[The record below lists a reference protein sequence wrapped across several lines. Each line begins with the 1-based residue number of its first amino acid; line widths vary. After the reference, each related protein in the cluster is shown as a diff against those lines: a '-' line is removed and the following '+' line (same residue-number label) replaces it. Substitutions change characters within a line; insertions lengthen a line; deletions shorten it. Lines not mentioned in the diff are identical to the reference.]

1 MNDSNKN
8 YKSARIKIETYK
20 KLKLLAIELD
30 MPLTQVIDLLYN
42 EYMKKDSLTSPP

>member
-20 KLKLLAIELD
+20 KLKLLSVELD

-42 EYMKKDSLTSPP
+42 EYMKKDSLTSPA

>member
-20 KLKLLAIELD
+20 KLKLLSVELD
-30 MPLTQVIDLLYN
+30 MPLTHVIDLLYA
-42 EYMKKDSLTSPP
+42 EYMKKDSLTAPP